1 MNDDDPA
8 GTSDA
13 ELEELR
19 SEHSELDRRIAE
31 LTREVGG
38 DQLEIARLK
47 KRKLLLKDQIQR
59 ILDARIPDILA

>member
-13 ELEELR
+13 ELEAIR
-19 SEHSELDRRIAE
+19 AEHRDLDQRIAE

-38 DQLEIARLK
+38 DQLEIARIK

-59 ILDARIPDILA
+59 ILDGRIPDIIA